1 MEDSIEIKKY
11 NLIDEAINLSIIK
24 KLLKNKLITEK
35 QYYILKDKIKTF
47 Y

>member
-1 MEDSIEIKKY
+1 MNGNNEI
-11 NLIDEAINLSIIK
+11 EAINISIIT

-35 QYYILKDKIKTF
+35 QYYILKNKIKTF